1 MGMAV
6 NQVMST
12 AGDRRTEGREFM
24 SVREGDALSVHSD
37 FATIAVHRDANVG
50 CVASQGVT
58 IPVAIAPDKVA
69 IKTRQLVK
77 D

>member
-1 MGMAV
+1 
-6 NQVMST
+6 
-12 AGDRRTEGREFM
+12 M
-24 SVREGDALSVHSD
+24 SVRESDALSVHSD
-37 FATIAVHRDANVG
+37 FAAVAMHSDANVG

-58 IPVAIAPDKVA
+58 IPVAIAPHKVA